1 MKQSFIVCSVLA
13 GLSIATMAFFSPL
26 ASSPAQASNTPG
38 IEVGYSIPHN
48 ISAEERK
55 WYKTFQEGNML
66 ADGWVDITKDI
77 LAKLPAE
84 EQPSHQ
90 KSLLQLGDKIGRE
103 WAKKNGKRKID
114 TDMLK
119 KWGKQLKDAS
129 QKNPEALTLA
139 IASIDRQVDGIL
151 R

>member
-1 MKQSFIVCSVLA
+1 MKKSFFICATLA
-13 GLSIATMAFFSPL
+13 GLTISTALPL
-26 ASSPAQASNTPG
+26 NSRPALAADDPVVKVS
-38 IEVGYSIPHN
+38 YSIPHN

-66 ADGWVDITKDI
+66 ADGWVDISKDI
-77 LAKLPAE
+77 LAKLPAA
-84 EQPSHQ
+84 EQPQHQ

-103 WAKKNGKRKID
+103 WAKKNDSRKID

-119 KWGKQLKDAS
+119 KWGKELKDAS
-129 QKNPEALTLA
+129 KKNPEALTLA
-139 IASIDRQVDGIL
+139 ISSIDRQVDGIL

>member
-1 MKQSFIVCSVLA
+1 MKKSFIVCTALA
-13 GLSIATMAFFSPL
+13 GLTIAPLLPL
-26 ASSPAQASNTPG
+26 AAGPVQA
-38 IEVGYSIPHN
+38 VGAPDTKVSYTIPHN
-48 ISAEERK
+48 ISAEEQK

-66 ADGWVDITKDI
+66 ADGWVEITKDI

-84 EQPSHQ
+84 EQSEHQ
-90 KSLLQLGDKIGRE
+90 QSLLQLGDKIGRE
-103 WAKKNGKRKID
+103 WAKKNDSRKID

-129 QKNPEALTLA
+129 KKNPEALTLA
-139 IASIDRQVDGIL
+139 ITHIDRQVDGIL

>member
-1 MKQSFIVCSVLA
+1 
-13 GLSIATMAFFSPL
+13 
-26 ASSPAQASNTPG
+26 
-38 IEVGYSIPHN
+38 
-48 ISAEERK
+48 
-55 WYKTFQEGNML
+55 ML
-66 ADGWVDITKDI
+66 ADGWVDISKDI

-84 EQPSHQ
+84 EQPEHQ

-103 WAKKNGKRKID
+103 WAKNNSTRKID

-129 QKNPEALTLA
+129 KKDPESLTLA
-139 IASIDRQVDGIL
+139 ITSIDRQVDGIL

>member
-1 MKQSFIVCSVLA
+1 MNTRLVTCAALA
-13 GLSIATMAFFSPL
+13 GLTIASFLPL
-26 ASSPAQASNTPG
+26 APSSAQAADQPAIKVS
-38 IEVGYSIPHN
+38 YSIPRN
-48 ISAEERK
+48 LSADERK

-66 ADGWVDITKDI
+66 ADGWVDISKDI

-84 EQPSHQ
+84 EHPEHQ

-103 WAKKNGKRKID
+103 WAKNNSTRKID

-129 QKNPEALTLA
+129 KKDPESLTLA
-139 IASIDRQVDGIL
+139 ITSIDRQVDGIL